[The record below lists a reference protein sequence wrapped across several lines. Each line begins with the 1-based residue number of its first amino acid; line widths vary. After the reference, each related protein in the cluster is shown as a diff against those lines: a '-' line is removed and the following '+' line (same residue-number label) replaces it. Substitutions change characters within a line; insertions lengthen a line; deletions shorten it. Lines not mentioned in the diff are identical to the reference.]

1 MPKVKEIANAIE
13 EYAPLSLQ
21 ESYDNA
27 GLQVGDPDMEVT
39 ATLLCLDVTEDILE
53 EARKRHCNMIV
64 SHHPLIFR
72 GLKSL
77 TGRTAAER
85 IVARA
90 ITERI
95 AIYSAHTNLDSTIGG
110 VSYEM
115 AHMLKM
121 RSLRALE
128 PKDEAALTG
137 LGIIGDIEP
146 TPKLEFLR
154 KVKEEF
160 KVRSL
165 RYSGQSPQ
173 IVIRKVALCGGSGAS
188 LIGRAIA
195 EGADVYLSGDLK
207 YHDFTDHGLNIL
219 LADIGHYEGELCA
232 TRIFSRIIRERWP
245 ESVTY
250 FAENESNPVMTL

>member
-1 MPKVKEIANAIE
+1 M
-13 EYAPLSLQ
+13 
-21 ESYDNA
+21 
-27 GLQVGDPDMEVT
+27 
-39 ATLLCLDVTEDILE
+39 
-53 EARKRHCNMIV
+53 
-64 SHHPLIFR
+64 
-72 GLKSL
+72 
-77 TGRTAAER
+77 
-85 IVARA
+85 
-90 ITERI
+90 
-95 AIYSAHTNLDSTIGG
+95 
-110 VSYEM
+110 
-115 AHMLKM
+115 
-121 RSLRALE
+121 
-128 PKDEAALTG
+128 
-137 LGIIGDIEP
+137 
-146 TPKLEFLR
+146 
-154 KVKEEF
+154 KEEF